1 MSPRSEHLMS
11 TQAGCNATTLA
22 TQESAW
28 LMLAGHFIR
37 STFSTITLIQFL
49 PQTLLN
55 LLVIVSTLT
64 TIYQSRVSCK
74 PVFVFILNLA
84 LADFSLAVVVVVVA
98 NLRYQ
103 PGDLFLY
110 TQTKCHIQMGVWIW
124 MVWVSIFSIGMLTL
138 DR

>member
-1 MSPRSEHLMS
+1 MS

-74 PVFVFILNLA
+74 PVFVFILNQA
-84 LADFSLAVVVVVVA
+84 VADFGLAIVFVVVV
-98 NLRYQ
+98 NLRHEAG
-103 PGDLFLY
+103 GDLHNIERFVMSGHSAGLS
-110 TQTKCHIQMGVWIW
+110 V
-124 MVWVSIFSIGMLTL
+124 LRNL
-138 DR
+138 D